1 MTILGHSG
9 CGGWAIVISETDEV
23 IFLKRCDKYILN
35 TGFYMPIKVYQTLTL
50 SYDGN
55 QIYFYVNGNL
65 FHSEK
70 KIFQI
75 NSQQNL
81 DIGYFS

>member
-35 TGFYMPIKVYQTLTL
+35 TG
-50 SYDGN
+50 
-55 QIYFYVNGNL
+55 
-65 FHSEK
+65 
-70 KIFQI
+70 
-75 NSQQNL
+75 SQNIL
-81 DIGYFS
+81 IRILYAD

>member
-35 TGFYMPIKVYQTLTL
+35 TG
-50 SYDGN
+50 
-55 QIYFYVNGNL
+55 
-65 FHSEK
+65 
-70 KIFQI
+70 
-75 NSQQNL
+75 
-81 DIGYFS
+81 